1 LRKTV
6 LTRILIGM
14 ILGIVVAGIIS
25 ELSFRLLD
33 DRTSR
38 APQVVEFV
46 IPKGT
51 SEKVALGES
60 ILPVEQN
67 FVLGDTLV
75 VRNQD
80 IVAHSLGPLFIP
92 PGTSASMLLNQTEN
106 LSYSCSF
113 QPSKVFGLTVSEALT
128 IQTRIQGIL
137 LAGVPMGF
145 LLALYSL
152 VAWPLEPKKPVEK
165 P

>member
-1 LRKTV
+1 MRKTV